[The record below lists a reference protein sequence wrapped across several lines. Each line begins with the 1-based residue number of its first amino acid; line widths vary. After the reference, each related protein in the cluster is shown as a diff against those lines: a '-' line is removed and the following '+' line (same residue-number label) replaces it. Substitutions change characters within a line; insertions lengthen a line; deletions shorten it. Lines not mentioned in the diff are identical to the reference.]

1 MESMKRIRDIL
12 IGLGCLCATALPG
25 VRAEAQTVRTELPAP
40 GGETHTEIRRHTYL
54 KVQSELNL
62 DSLRLKRR
70 QSRVFTIVLSDGT
83 HTQAL
88 RPVTV
93 NGTWRQLM
101 HLRETGEKTGDGIV
115 VKCGKHGAGQVQY
128 ADSCLYSPGM
138 ENARLWLAED
148 LCGCGGSPMEQALRP
163 LSAKVAKVEVRAEK
177 VTAAPAESIPERKA
191 EHKVKRVALYLDYL
205 TFPVNRADIQPDYG
219 NNRSELQKLATA
231 LDSLIALPAVRIELV
246 AMTGYA
252 SPEGPYRQNEE
263 LAYRRT
269 IALRDYLQ
277 DVPRY
282 RELPFRTAS
291 VAEDWEGLRTA
302 LEHSDISY
310 REELL
315 MIIATDREPDGK
327 KENMKKLDTGR
338 AYKLLKKDFLPKLR
352 RTVCEIHYIDEN
364 KN

>member
-1 MESMKRIRDIL
+1 MKRTRDIL
-12 IGLGCLCATALPG
+12 IGLGCLCAMGLPG
-25 VRAEAQTVRTELPAP
+25 VRAEAQTVHSELSAP
-40 GGETHTEIRRHTYL
+40 GGETRTEIRRHTYL

-62 DSLRLKRR
+62 DSLRMKRK
-70 QSRVFTIVLSDGT
+70 QSRMFTIVLSDGT

-93 NGTWRQLM
+93 NGAWRHLM
-101 HLRETGEKTGDGIV
+101 YLRELGEKTEEGIV
-115 VKCGKHGAGQVQY
+115 MKCGKHGAGQVEY
-128 ADSCLYSPGM
+128 VDSCLYSPWM
-138 ENARLWLAED
+138 EDARLWLAED

-163 LSAKVAKVEVRAEK
+163 LPAKMAKVERQEEKK
-177 VTAAPAESIPERKA
+177 VTPQPECIPERKA
-191 EHKVKRVALYLDYL
+191 EHKVARVALYLDYL
-205 TFPVNRADIQPDYG
+205 TFPVNRADILPGYG
-219 NNRSELQKLATA
+219 NNREELKKLRTA
-231 LDSLIALPAVRIELV
+231 LDSLIALPAVHIELV
-246 AMTGYA
+246 EMTGYA

-277 DVPRY
+277 DIPCY

-291 VAEDWEGLRTA
+291 IAEDWEGLKAA
-302 LEHSDISY
+302 LEQSNMAY

-315 MIIATDREPDGK
+315 MIVATTQEPDAK
-327 KENMKKLDTGR
+327 EENMKKLDAGK
-338 AYKLLKKDFLPKLR
+338 AYRLLKKDFLPKLR

>member
-25 VRAEAQTVRTELPAP
+25 VCAEAQTVHSEQSAP
-40 GGETHTEIRRHTYL
+40 DGETRTEIRRHTYL

-62 DSLRLKRR
+62 DSLRMKRK
-70 QSRVFTIVLSDGT
+70 QSRMFTIVLSDGT

-93 NGTWRQLM
+93 NGTWRHLM
-101 HLRETGEKTGDGIV
+101 YLRELGEKTEEGIV
-115 VKCGKHGAGQVQY
+115 MKCGKNGAGQVEY
-128 ADSCLYSPGM
+128 VDSCLYSPWM
-138 ENARLWLAED
+138 EDARLWLAED

-163 LSAKVAKVEVRAEK
+163 LSAKIAKVERQEEKK
-177 VTAAPAESIPERKA
+177 VTPQAESIPQKEV
-191 EHKVKRVALYLDYL
+191 EHKVTKVALYLDYL
-205 TFPVNRADIQPDYG
+205 TFPVNRADILPDYG
-219 NNRSELQKLATA
+219 NNRKELKKLGTA
-231 LDSLIALPAVRIELV
+231 LDSLIALPTVHIELV

-277 DVPRY
+277 DMPCY

-291 VAEDWEGLRTA
+291 VAEDWEGLKAA
-302 LEHSDISY
+302 LEHSDIPY

-315 MIIATDREPDGK
+315 MIVATDQEPDGK
-327 KENMKKLDTGR
+327 EENMKKLDAGR

-352 RTVCEIHYIDEN
+352 RTVCEIHYAEEK